1 MKKAYELF
9 TGISPKEDT
18 TNFYDKNEQDKLIR
32 NTILYDLERKAYVKD
47 INSGKLKVTEKL
59 VKEMLEKEYEIF
71 DISKITKLTEEQ
83 ITKIEKDITHK

>member
-71 DISKITKLTEEQ
+71 DISKITKLTEEK